1 MKVNLATLSADELN
15 HELLTR
21 CLHRT
26 VEALDRAQSTV
37 EALQRKHLR
46 QSQELRRN
54 ARRIAAA
61 RKEAA

>member
-1 MKVNLATLSADELN
+1 MKILERWTGEELQ

-21 CLHRT
+21 SVQRT
-26 VEALDRAQSTV
+26 VEALDRAQATV
-37 EALQRKHLR
+37 EVLQRKHLR
-46 QSQELRRN
+46 QSQELRRQ